1 MASTI
6 TNYSNLINV
15 NFPISGADN
24 DSQGFRTN
32 YIEIQAAL
40 KVASDE
46 ISALQLKLNNPADVK
61 LNNYTASELYNLGT
75 DLDDGTMVFLTT
87 GIDKLYQ
94 RPAYFNSGTWY
105 VVNTG
110 TAVVLP

>member
-15 NFPISGADN
+15 NFPISGLDN

-46 ISALQLKLNNPADVK
+46 ISALQLALNNPSNIK
-61 LNNYTASELYNLGT
+61 LNNYTTSELYNLGT
-75 DLDDGTMVFLTT
+75 NLDNGTMVFLTT
-87 GIDKLYQ
+87 GTGVSYYK
-94 RPAYFNSGTWY
+94 PAYFNSGTWY
-105 VVNTG
+105 VMTG
-110 TAVVLP
+110 TSVSLP